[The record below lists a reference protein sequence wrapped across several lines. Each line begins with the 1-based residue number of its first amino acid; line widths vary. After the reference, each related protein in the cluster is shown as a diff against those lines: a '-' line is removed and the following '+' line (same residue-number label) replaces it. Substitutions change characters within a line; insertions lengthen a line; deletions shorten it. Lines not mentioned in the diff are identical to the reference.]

1 MKNAA
6 AVALGKL
13 RANTLSREQQ
23 VAAARAKWAAISAA
37 DKAAEMSRRRKLGIK
52 RKTRTKAA

>member
-6 AVALGKL
+6 ASALGKL
-13 RANTLSREQQ
+13 RAKTLTREHQ
-23 VAAARAKWAAISAA
+23 VAAARAKWAAISEAE
-37 DKAAEMSRRRKLGIK
+37 KSAEMSRRRKLGIR